1 MANEIDYMAV
11 LTDLK
16 AKRSTLD
23 GAISSLEQWISFKGG
38 DNQIDSSFGSIPD
51 RTGGPGKIRSDA
63 FFGMTIPDAIRACLK
78 ITKQP
83 LGLTDLAQKLRE
95 GGLLTSAK
103 DLTSTVSA
111 TLTRIKRTD
120 GDLVQPTQGK
130 WGLAE
135 WYPGMR
141 KEKVEANIKSK
152 RPQKRPRRKIVKDEP
167 KSESPKPNPRALPT
181 KPSDEQIAEMKKLL
195 GEGKNFGQI
204 GKILGLPTLTVWRAL
219 K

>member
-11 LTDLK
+11 LTDLR
-16 AKRSTLD
+16 AKRSALD
-23 GAISSLEQWISFKGG
+23 GAIGALEQWMSFKGG
-38 DNQIDSSFGSIPD
+38 DVQVDSSFVSIPD
-51 RTGGPGKIRSDA
+51 RTGAPGEIRSDA

-83 LGLTDLAQKLRE
+83 LGLTDLAQKLKE

-141 KEKVEANIKSK
+141 KEKVEANTKGK
-152 RPQKRPRRKIVKDEP
+152 RPRKRPRRKVAKDEP
-167 KSESPKPNPRALPT
+167 KSAAPNSSPKAPPS
-181 KPSDEQIAEMKKLL
+181 KPSGEQIEQMTKLHS
-195 GEGKNFGQI
+195 EGKSFGEI

>member
-1 MANEIDYMAV
+1 MANEIDYAAV
-11 LTDLK
+11 LMDLR
-16 AKRSTLD
+16 AKRSALD
-23 GAISSLEQWISFKGG
+23 SAINGLEQWMSFKGSEV
-38 DNQIDSSFGSIPD
+38 QIDSSFTTVSD
-51 RTGGPGKIRSDA
+51 RTGAPGEIRSDA

-83 LGLTDLAQKLRE
+83 LGLTDLAQKLKE

-141 KEKVEANIKSK
+141 KEKVEANTKGK
-152 RPQKRPRRKIVKDEP
+152 RPQKRPRRKVVKDEP
-167 KSESPKPNPRALPT
+167 KSAVPKSSPRAPSS
-181 KPSDEQIAEMKKLL
+181 KPSDEQIEQMKKLH
-195 GEGKNFGQI
+195 GEGKSFGEI
-204 GKILGLPTLTVWRAL
+204 GKILGLATLTVWRAL